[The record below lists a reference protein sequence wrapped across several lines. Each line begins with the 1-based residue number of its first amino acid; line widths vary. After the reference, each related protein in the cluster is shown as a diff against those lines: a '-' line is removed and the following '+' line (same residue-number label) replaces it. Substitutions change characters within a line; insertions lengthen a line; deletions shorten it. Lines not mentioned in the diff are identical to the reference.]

1 MLESMLGKI
10 LPTQVASYE
19 TFEDPAE
26 ATLFPEEEAL
36 ICDSVESRRREFT
49 SGRYC
54 ARQAMARLGHSVPQ
68 PVLQG
73 SRGAP
78 VWPRSVRG
86 SITHCRGYR
95 AAAVGRISELASVG
109 IDAEPNLPLPDGV
122 LEAVALPEEQV
133 TIKELLGDVPE
144 VRWDKAL
151 FSAKES
157 VYKTWYPLTRRP
169 LEFEDAVIDFD
180 PVGGTFSA
188 RLLSHV
194 RSAQDFPR
202 EITGRWITGNGLVV
216 TAIALSVA
224 SGSSVDSGL

>member
-1 MLESMLGKI
+1 MIEKI

-19 TFEDPAE
+19 MFEDSAE
-26 ATLFPEEEAL
+26 AELFPEEEAL

-49 SGRYC
+49 SGRHC
-54 ARQAMARLGHSVPQ
+54 ARQALARLGYSVPQ

-73 SRGAP
+73 ARGAP
-78 VWPRSVRG
+78 VWPRAVRG

-95 AAAVGRISELASVG
+95 AAAVGKISKLISVG

-133 TIKELLGDVPE
+133 MIKELLTNIPE
-144 VRWDKAL
+144 VHWDRAL

-169 LEFEDAVIDFD
+169 LEFEDAMIHFD
-180 PVGGTFSA
+180 PSDGTFSA
-188 RLLSHV
+188 RLLPHV
-194 RSAQDFPR
+194 WRAQDFPR
-202 EITGRWITGNGLVV
+202 EIAGRWITGNDLVV
-216 TAIALSVA
+216 TAIALSA
-224 SGSSVDSGL
+224 TSGASVDSDL

>member
-1 MLESMLGKI
+1 MLEKI

-36 ICDSVESRRREFT
+36 ICDSVELRRREFT

-54 ARQAMARLGHSVPQ
+54 ARQALARLGFPVPQ

-73 SRGAP
+73 VRGAP

-95 AAAVGRISELASVG
+95 AAAVAKVAELASVG
-109 IDAEPNLPLPDGV
+109 IDAEPNLPLPDGI
-122 LEAVALPEEQV
+122 LEAVALPAEQIMV
-133 TIKELLGDVPE
+133 KELLTEAPE
-144 VRWDKAL
+144 VRWDRLL

-157 VYKTWYPLTRRP
+157 IYKTWYPLTRRP
-169 LEFEDAVIDFD
+169 LEFEDALIDFD
-180 PVGGTFSA
+180 PADGTFSA

-194 RSAQDFPR
+194 RSAENFPR
-202 EITGRWITGNGLVV
+202 RIAGRWITGNGLVV
-216 TAIALSVA
+216 TAIALSAA

>member
-1 MLESMLGKI
+1 MLEEI

-36 ICDSVESRRREFT
+36 ICDSVELRRREFT

-54 ARQAMARLGHSVPQ
+54 ARQALARLGFSVPQ

-73 SRGAP
+73 VRGAP

-95 AAAVGRISELASVG
+95 AAAVAKVAELASVG
-109 IDAEPNLPLPDGV
+109 IDAEPNLPLPDGI
-122 LEAVALPEEQV
+122 LEAVALPAEQIMV
-133 TIKELLGDVPE
+133 KELLTEAPE
-144 VRWDKAL
+144 VRWDRLL

-157 VYKTWYPLTRRP
+157 IYKTWYPLTRRP
-169 LEFEDAVIDFD
+169 LEFEDALIDFD
-180 PVGGTFSA
+180 PAGGTFSA

-194 RSAQDFPR
+194 RSAENFPR
-202 EITGRWITGNGLVV
+202 RIAGRWITGNGLVV
-216 TAIALSVA
+216 TAIALSAA

>member
-1 MLESMLGKI
+1 MLEKI

-19 TFEDPAE
+19 TYEDPAE

-54 ARQAMARLGHSVPQ
+54 ARQALARLGYSVPQ

-73 SRGAP
+73 RRGAP

-95 AAAVGRISELASVG
+95 AAAVGSASEVASVG
-109 IDAEPNLPLPDGV
+109 IDAEPNEPLPDGV
-122 LEAVALPEEQV
+122 LEVVALPEEQV
-133 TIKELLGDVPE
+133 MVKELLADAPE
-144 VRWDKAL
+144 VHWDRML

-157 VYKTWYPLTRRP
+157 VYKTWYPLRRRP
-169 LEFEDAVIDFD
+169 LEFEDALIDFD
-180 PVGGTFSA
+180 RVEGTFSV
-188 RLLSHV
+188 RLGSHV
-194 RSAQDFPR
+194 RGAQDFPR
-202 EITGRWITGNGLVV
+202 EIAGRWITGNGLVV